1 MNDEQKRFIEYI
13 DSDNTD
19 EIIKMLKAG
28 FNPNFDVYG
37 ATPLTL
43 AVGIN
48 SPIEIIKALL
58 KYNADPNPIVALP
71 LGGIAMEGS
80 EEINAPR
87 PKEQVSALMM
97 ASRDNRLPIVKE
109 LIKKRADVNTRGT
122 NHLGKVWYTPLME
135 AVSQGHLPVVK
146 ELIKNGAD
154 VNVQTEDG
162 TAALMIPST
171 SAKKGIIVALLNAG
185 ADQNM
190 RNAAGKTAVEVKTE
204 KFNKELKENRNT
216 LRKDSAL
223 HQHELGLKAFLKGE
237 DVDATGTGAVVP
249 AAAEEEEGKAGGKRM
264 TRHRTR
270 KPKHA
275 KTRKSA
281 H

>member
-146 ELIKNGAD
+146 ELIRNGAD

-162 TAALMIPST
+162 TSALMIPST
-171 SAKKGIIVALLNAG
+171 SAKKGIIVALLNVG

-237 DVDATGTGAVVP
+237 DVDAAGTGAVAP
-249 AAAEEEEGKAGGKRM
+249 AAEEEEGKEGGKRT

-270 KPKHA
+270 KPKRHA
-275 KTRKSA
+275 KTRKC
-281 H
+281 

>member
-1 MNDEQKRFIEYI
+1 MNDEQKQFVEYI
-13 DSDNTD
+13 DSDNAD

-71 LGGIAMEGS
+71 VGGIAMEGS

-87 PKEQVSALMM
+87 PKEQVSALMI
-97 ASRDNRLPIVKE
+97 ASRNNHLPIVKE
-109 LIKKRADVNTRGT
+109 LIKKHADVNARGT

-162 TAALMIPST
+162 TSAIMIPSIA
-171 SAKKGIIVALLNAG
+171 AKKGIIVALLKAG

-190 RNAAGKTAVEVKTE
+190 RNAAGKTAAEVKTE

-223 HQHELGLKAFLKGE
+223 HQHELGVKAFLKGE
-237 DVDATGTGAVVP
+237 DVDAAGA
-249 AAAEEEEGKAGGKRM
+249 AAAEEEEGKEGGKRT

-270 KPKHA
+270 KPKRHA
-275 KTRKSA
+275 KTRKC
-281 H
+281 

>member
-1 MNDEQKRFIEYI
+1 MNDEQTQFVEYI

-19 EIIKMLKAG
+19 EIIKALKAG

-58 KYNADPNPIVALP
+58 KHNADPNPIVSLP
-71 LGGIAMEGS
+71 VGGIAMEGS
-80 EEINAPR
+80 EEIKSPR

-109 LIKKRADVNTRGT
+109 LIKKHADVNARGT
-122 NHLGKVWYTPLME
+122 NHLGRLWYTPLME

-162 TAALMIPST
+162 TSALMIPSIA
-171 SAKKGIIVALLNAG
+171 AKKGIIVALLKAG

-190 RNAAGKTAVEVKTE
+190 RNAAGKTAIDVKTE
-204 KFNKELKENRNT
+204 KFNKELKEDPRNT

-223 HQHELGLKAFLKGE
+223 HQHELGLKSFLKGE
-237 DVDATGTGAVVP
+237 DVDASAAV
-249 AAAEEEEGKAGGKRM
+249 AAAEEEEGKEGGKRS

-270 KPKHA
+270 KPKQHA
-275 KTRKSA
+275 KTRKC
-281 H
+281 

>member
-1 MNDEQKRFIEYI
+1 MNDEQKQFVEYI
-13 DSDNTD
+13 DSDNAD

-58 KYNADPNPIVALP
+58 KYNADPNPIVSLP
-71 LGGIAMEGS
+71 IGGILMEGS

-87 PKEQVSALMM
+87 PKEQVSALIM

-109 LIKKRADVNTRGT
+109 LIKKHADVNARGT

-162 TAALMIPST
+162 TSALMIPSIA
-171 SAKKGIIVALLNAG
+171 AKKGIIVALLKAG

-190 RNAAGKTAVEVKTE
+190 RNAAGKTAAEVKTE

-223 HQHELGLKAFLKGE
+223 HQHELGVKAFLKGE
-237 DVDATGTGAVVP
+237 DVDAAGAGAG
-249 AAAEEEEGKAGGKRM
+249 AAAGEEEGKEGGKRM

-275 KTRKSA
+275 KTRKYA
-281 H
+281 Q

>member
-1 MNDEQKRFIEYI
+1 MNDEQKQFVEYI

-19 EIIKMLKAG
+19 EIIKALKAG

-58 KYNADPNPIVALP
+58 KHNADPNPIVSLP

-109 LIKKRADVNTRGT
+109 LIKKHANVNARGT
-122 NHLGKVWYTPLME
+122 NHLGRLWYTPLME

-162 TAALMIPST
+162 TSALMIPSIA
-171 SAKKGIIVALLNAG
+171 AKKGIIVALLKAG

-190 RNAAGKTAVEVKTE
+190 RNAAGKTAIDVKTE
-204 KFNKELKENRNT
+204 KFNKELKEDPRNT

-223 HQHELGLKAFLKGE
+223 HQHELGLKSFLKGE
-237 DVDATGTGAVVP
+237 DVDASAAV
-249 AAAEEEEGKAGGKRM
+249 AAAEEEEGKEGGKRS

-270 KPKHA
+270 KPKQHA
-275 KTRKSA
+275 KTRKC
-281 H
+281 

>member
-1 MNDEQKRFIEYI
+1 MNDEQKQFVEYI

-19 EIIKMLKAG
+19 EIIKALKAG

-58 KYNADPNPIVALP
+58 KYNADPNPIVSLP
-71 LGGIAMEGS
+71 VGGIAMEGS

-87 PKEQVSALMM
+87 PKEQVSALIM
-97 ASRDNRLPIVKE
+97 ASRDNHLPIVKE
-109 LIKKRADVNTRGT
+109 LIKKHADVNARGT

-162 TAALMIPST
+162 TSALMIPSIA
-171 SAKKGIIVALLNAG
+171 AKKGIIVALLNAG

-190 RNAAGKTAVEVKTE
+190 RNAAGKTAAEVKTE

-223 HQHELGLKAFLKGE
+223 HQHELGVKAFLKGE
-237 DVDATGTGAVVP
+237 DVVDAAGTGTGAG
-249 AAAEEEEGKAGGKRM
+249 ASEEEGKKGGKRI
-264 TRHRTR
+264 TRHRAR

-275 KTRKSA
+275 KTRKC
-281 H
+281 

>member
-1 MNDEQKRFIEYI
+1 MNDEQQKFIEYI

-19 EIIKMLKAG
+19 EVIKALKAG

-71 LGGIAMEGS
+71 VGGIAMEGS

-87 PKEQVSALMM
+87 PKEHVSALMI
-97 ASRDNRLPIVKE
+97 ASRNNHLPIVKE
-109 LIKKRADVNTRGT
+109 LIKKHADVNARGS
-122 NHLGKVWYTPLME
+122 NHLGRLWYTPLME
-135 AVSQGHLPVVK
+135 AVSEGHLPVVK
-146 ELIKNGAD
+146 ELIKKGAD

-162 TAALMIPST
+162 TTALMIPSM

-190 RNAAGKTAVEVKTE
+190 RNAAGKTAAEVKTE
-204 KFNKELKENRNT
+204 KFNKELKEYPRNT
-216 LRKDSAL
+216 HRKESSL
-223 HQHELGLKAFLKGE
+223 YQHELGVKAFLKGE
-237 DVDATGTGAVVP
+237 DVDAPAASAASV
-249 AAAEEEEGKAGGKRM
+249 AAAEEEEGKEGGKRT

-270 KPKHA
+270 KPKRHA
-275 KTRKSA
+275 KTRKC
-281 H
+281 

>member
-1 MNDEQKRFIEYI
+1 MNDEQKQFVEYI

-19 EIIKMLKAG
+19 EIIKALKAG

-58 KYNADPNPIVALP
+58 KHNGDPNPIVSLP
-71 LGGIAMEGS
+71 VGGIAMEGS

-87 PKEQVSALMM
+87 PKEQVSALIM
-97 ASRDNRLPIVKE
+97 ASRDNHLPIVKE
-109 LIKKRADVNTRGT
+109 LIKKHADVNARGT
-122 NHLGKVWYTPLME
+122 NHLGKIWYTPLME

-154 VNVQTEDG
+154 VNVRTEDG
-162 TAALMIPST
+162 TSALMIPSIA
-171 SAKKGIIVALLNAG
+171 AKKGIIVALLNAG

-190 RNAAGKTAVEVKTE
+190 RNAAGKTATEVKTE
-204 KFNKELKENRNT
+204 KFNKELKEDPRNT

-223 HQHELGLKAFLKGE
+223 HQHELGVKAFLKGE
-237 DVDATGTGAVVP
+237 DVVDAAGAG
-249 AAAEEEEGKAGGKRM
+249 AGAGAGEEEGKSGGKRM
-264 TRHRTR
+264 TRHRAR
-270 KPKHA
+270 KPKRHA

-281 H
+281 

>member
-249 AAAEEEEGKAGGKRM
+249 AAAEEEEGKEGGKRT

-270 KPKHA
+270 KPKRHA
-275 KTRKSA
+275 KTRKC
-281 H
+281 